1 MAIVQSIKIRE
12 VWSDNLESEF
22 LLIRSLI
29 DDYSFVAMDTE
40 FPGVLFRQFGS
51 ESRPKY
57 TSPGKHYSLLKQNVD
72 ALKIIQLGLTLV
84 DSKGNLPNLGNPKIG
99 YIWQFNFKDFDV
111 TTDNQSPDSVE
122 LLRNHGIDFAL
133 NLKSGVDSV
142 KFAELMMS
150 SGLVC
155 NDNSITW
162 LTFHCA
168 YDFGYLVKVL
178 TQSQLPSELSV
189 FVKLALEVKRMVGQS
204 HQAGSDSLLTWVV
217 FERIREI
224 FFKKPGSI
232 DNYAGMLS
240 SCASDL
246 HISIL
251 CPGTCLMLT
260 VAYLLFSSNNA
271 AGHHSLPAL
280 MTSPKLEF

>member
-1 MAIVQSIKIRE
+1 MAIVQLIKIRE

-29 DDYSFVAMDTE
+29 DDYSYVAMDTE

-84 DSKGNLPNLGNPKIG
+84 DSNGNLPNLGNPKIG

-122 LLRNHGIDFAL
+122 LLRNHGIDFAM

-155 NDNSITW
+155 NDNSVTW

-178 TQSQLPSELSV
+178 TQSELPSELSV
-189 FVKLALEVKRMVGQS
+189 FVKLVRIFFGGRVFDVKYMIRFCDGLYGGLDRVAKALEVKRMVGQS

-217 FERIREI
+217 FEKIREI

-232 DNYAGMLS
+232 DNYAGMLYG
-240 SCASDL
+240 L
-246 HISIL
+246 E
-251 CPGTCLMLT
+251 
-260 VAYLLFSSNNA
+260 
-271 AGHHSLPAL
+271 
-280 MTSPKLEF
+280 TS